1 MHIWL
6 DRLFKASV
14 KKFEV
19 LSAMAFSLGNA
30 AIELPA
36 PQYILDVCGSL
47 VEERSDRTLA
57 FIHASVKE

>member
-1 MHIWL
+1 M
-6 DRLFKASV
+6 R
-14 KKFEV
+14 FEV
-19 LSAMAFSLGNA
+19 LSAMAFSLGDT